1 MRTRLPILALL
12 LMVAGPA
19 CSGDENDQDPWA
31 TGGNAPKTAPRT
43 KGFGETDFEGP
54 EKRQDE
60 HRDERVGPDTSGP
73 EDCTDGI
80 DNDSSGKADCED
92 PFCASDPA
100 CLSTGDEDCDNQ
112 VDDDKDGTT
121 DCEDSECAQ
130 DPVCLGDPSQ
140 KTEKELGHEDCGN
153 QVDDDKDGTTDCE
166 DSDCAEDP
174 ICSEDCTNQV
184 DDDGDN
190 KTDCEDPDCAED
202 PVCSEICDNQID
214 DDGDNKTD
222 CEDPDCAE
230 DLICIDD
237 PSRDE
242 SIALVD
248 PEKLAAVSKLPEGG
262 KVGMRAPD
270 FHLPLLGRPGKQRL
284 SELKGYI
291 VVLNFWASWCGPC
304 RKEVPALE
312 LTWQLYR
319 DKHVIVVGV
328 SIDDKKSDAEDFLG
342 SFPVSYPML
351 HDREGANAAKK
362 WQVGSLPTLVLIDS
376 AGKIRERHQGY
387 TPKLLR
393 KTVMTIDELLEE

>member
-1 MRTRLPILALL
+1 MRTRLPLLALL

-31 TGGNAPKTAPRT
+31 TGGNTPKTAPKT
-43 KGFGETDFEGP
+43 QGFGESDFEGP
-54 EKRQDE
+54 EKRQ
-60 HRDERVGPDTSGP
+60 DERVGPDTSGP

-80 DNDSSGKADCED
+80 DNDANGTADCKD

-100 CLSTGDEDCDNQ
+100 CLSIGTEDCDNQ
-112 VDDDKDGTT
+112 VDDDGDGKT
-121 DCEDSECAQ
+121 DCEDPDCAQ

-140 KTEKELGHEDCGN
+140 ETERELGHEDCGN

-166 DSDCAEDP
+166 DSDCAKDP
-174 ICSEDCTNQV
+174 VCGEICDNQV
-184 DDDGDN
+184 DDD
-190 KTDCEDPDCAED
+190 K
-202 PVCSEICDNQID
+202 
-214 DDGDNKTD
+214 DGKAD

-248 PEKLAAVSKLPEGG
+248 PDKLAAVSKLPEGG